1 MKKYRTISLYILF
14 AFTAFL
20 MTKIYQVESRLN
32 TLRADAIEVAN
43 VKYGLFNV
51 DEWKTILA
59 DIITE
64 KINDFE
70 IDADN
75 RQNIESRIST
85 LLTTVIDQFEESYH
99 QKNASSISGFFQGSI
114 ASLTGVFS
122 RMKEDIPMFSE
133 EIVNFIN
140 EEGNRDSIREY
151 ILLKLDEYT
160 QSTYAE
166 FNYTYR
172 DNILAK
178 YGISDAN
185 NASNVIGGLIT
196 QEQSSVSIFKNGIL
210 LIWIIC
216 LAFLFLIRR
225 VQRAEVYALL
235 GISSIFLFAG
245 IFIPM
250 IEIDARIN
258 SLSFELLSTNI
269 EFTNQV
275 LFYKSKSIVDVVS
288 IMLFQKRLDLIL
300 VGLGIFA
307 FSIFFPL
314 LKLMSTAYYIVNK
327 DIRSNKLVSFLV
339 FRSGK
344 WSMADV
350 MVIAI
355 FMAYIG
361 FNGILT
367 EQLTQLEN
375 LSPSLD
381 IISTNESNLRTG
393 FYLFSGYV
401 LLSLMIS
408 QKTQYSENL

>member
-1 MKKYRTISLYILF
+1 MV
-14 AFTAFL
+14 
-20 MTKIYQVESRLN
+20 KIYQGENRLN
-32 TLRADAIEVAN
+32 TFKADAIEVAN

-51 DEWKTILA
+51 DEWKSILA

-64 KINDFE
+64 KINDFD

-85 LLTTVIDQFEESYH
+85 LLTTVIDQFEESYY
-99 QKNASSISGFFQGSI
+99 QKNTSSISGFFQGSI

-140 EEGNRDSIREY
+140 EEGNRDSIREH

-160 QSTYAE
+160 QSTFAE
-166 FNYTYR
+166 FDYTYR
-172 DNILAK
+172 NNILAK

-185 NASNVIGGLIT
+185 NASNVIEGLIT
-196 QEQSSVSIFKNGIL
+196 QEQSSVSVFKYGIL

-216 LAFLFLIRR
+216 LAFLFFIRR
-225 VQRAEVYALL
+225 VRRAEVYALL
-235 GISSIFLFAG
+235 GISSVFLFAG

-275 LFYKSKSIVDVVS
+275 LFYKSKSIIDVVS

-314 LKLMSTAYYIVNK
+314 LKLMSTGYYIENNE
-327 DIRSNKLVSFLV
+327 IRSNKLVSFLV

-408 QKTQYSENL
+408 QKTQYRENL

>member
-1 MKKYRTISLYILF
+1 MV
-14 AFTAFL
+14 
-20 MTKIYQVESRLN
+20 KIYQGENRLN
-32 TLRADAIEVAN
+32 TFKADAIEVAN

-51 DEWKTILA
+51 DEWKSILA

-70 IDADN
+70 VDADN
-75 RQNIESRIST
+75 RQNIESRISM
-85 LLTTVIDQFEESYH
+85 LLTTVIDQFEESYY
-99 QKNASSISGFFQGSI
+99 QKNTSSISGFFQGSI

-140 EEGNRDSIREY
+140 EEGNQDSIREH

-160 QSTYAE
+160 QSTFAE
-166 FNYTYR
+166 FDYTYR
-172 DNILAK
+172 NNILAK

-196 QEQSSVSIFKNGIL
+196 QEQSSVTVFKNGIL

-216 LAFLFLIRR
+216 LAFLFFIRR

-235 GISSIFLFAG
+235 GISSVFLFAG

-250 IEIDARIN
+250 IEIDARIK

-275 LFYKSKSIVDVVS
+275 LFYKSKSIIDVVS

-314 LKLMSTAYYIVNK
+314 LKLMSTGYYIENNE
-327 DIRSNKLVSFLV
+327 IRSNKLVSFLV

>member
-1 MKKYRTISLYILF
+1 MV
-14 AFTAFL
+14 
-20 MTKIYQVESRLN
+20 KIYQGENRLN
-32 TLRADAIEVAN
+32 TFKADAIEVAN

-51 DEWKTILA
+51 DEWKSILA

-64 KINDFE
+64 KINDFD

-85 LLTTVIDQFEESYH
+85 LLTTVIDQFEESYY

-160 QSTYAE
+160 QSTFAE
-166 FNYTYR
+166 FDYTYR
-172 DNILAK
+172 NNILAK

-185 NASNVIGGLIT
+185 NASNVIEGLIT
-196 QEQSSVSIFKNGIL
+196 QEQSSVSVFKYGIL

-216 LAFLFLIRR
+216 LAFLFFIRR
-225 VQRAEVYALL
+225 VRRAEVYALL
-235 GISSIFLFAG
+235 GISSVFLFAG

-275 LFYKSKSIVDVVS
+275 LFYKSKSIIDVVS

-314 LKLMSTAYYIVNK
+314 LKLMSTGYYIENNE
-327 DIRSNKLVSFLV
+327 IRSNKLVSFLI

>member
-1 MKKYRTISLYILF
+1 MV
-14 AFTAFL
+14 
-20 MTKIYQVESRLN
+20 KIYQGENRLN
-32 TLRADAIEVAN
+32 TFKADAIEVAN

-51 DEWKTILA
+51 DEWKSILA

-64 KINDFE
+64 KINDFD

-85 LLTTVIDQFEESYH
+85 LLTTVIDQFEESYY

-160 QSTYAE
+160 QSTFAE
-166 FNYTYR
+166 FDYTYR
-172 DNILAK
+172 NNILAK

-185 NASNVIGGLIT
+185 NASNVIEGLIT
-196 QEQSSVSIFKNGIL
+196 QEQSSVSVFKYGIL

-216 LAFLFLIRR
+216 LAFLFFIRR
-225 VQRAEVYALL
+225 VRRAEVYALL
-235 GISSIFLFAG
+235 GISSVFLFAG

-275 LFYKSKSIVDVVS
+275 LFYKSKSIIDVVS

-314 LKLMSTAYYIVNK
+314 LKLMSTGYYIENNE
-327 DIRSNKLVSFLV
+327 IRSNKLVSFLI

-393 FYLFSGYV
+393 FYLFYGYV

>member
-1 MKKYRTISLYILF
+1 MV
-14 AFTAFL
+14 
-20 MTKIYQVESRLN
+20 KIYQGENRLN
-32 TLRADAIEVAN
+32 TIKADAIEVAN

-51 DEWKTILA
+51 DEWKSKLA

-70 IDADN
+70 VDADN
-75 RQNIESRIST
+75 RQNVESRIST
-85 LLTTVIDQFEESYH
+85 LLTTVIDQFEESYY
-99 QKNASSISGFFQGSI
+99 QKNTSSISGFFQGSI

-140 EEGNRDSIREY
+140 EEGNRDSIRKY
-151 ILLKLDEYT
+151 ILSKLDEYT
-160 QSTYAE
+160 QSTFAE
-166 FNYTYR
+166 FDYTCR

-178 YGISDAN
+178 YSISDAK
-185 NASNVIGGLIT
+185 NASIVIGRLIT
-196 QEQSSVSIFKNGIL
+196 REQSNVSVFKNGVL
-210 LIWIIC
+210 LTWMIC
-216 LAFLFLIRR
+216 IAFLFFIRS
-225 VQRAEVYALL
+225 VQRAEIYVLL
-235 GISSIFLFAG
+235 GISSVFLLAG

-275 LFYKSKSIVDVVS
+275 LFYKSKSIIDVVS
-288 IMLFQKRLDLIL
+288 IMLFQNRLDLIL

-307 FSIFFPL
+307 FSIFFPF
-314 LKLMSTAYYIVNK
+314 LKLMSTGYYIENNE
-327 DIRSNKLVSFLV
+327 IRSNKLVSFLV

>member
-1 MKKYRTISLYILF
+1 MV
-14 AFTAFL
+14 
-20 MTKIYQVESRLN
+20 KIYQGENRLN
-32 TLRADAIEVAN
+32 TIKADAIEVAN

-51 DEWKTILA
+51 DEWKSILA

-70 IDADN
+70 VDADN

-85 LLTTVIDQFEESYH
+85 LLTTVIDQFEESYY

-160 QSTYAE
+160 QSTFAE
-166 FNYTYR
+166 FDYTYR

-178 YGISDAN
+178 YDISDPKK
-185 NASNVIGGLIT
+185 ASNVIGGLIT
-196 QEQSSVSIFKNGIL
+196 QEQSSVSVFKNGIL

-216 LAFLFLIRR
+216 LAFLFFIRR
-225 VQRAEVYALL
+225 VRRAEVYALL
-235 GISSIFLFAG
+235 GISSVFLFAG

-275 LFYKSKSIVDVVS
+275 LFYKSKSIIDVVS

-314 LKLMSTAYYIVNK
+314 LKLMSTGYYIENNE
-327 DIRSNKLVSFLV
+327 IRSNKLVSFLI

>member
-1 MKKYRTISLYILF
+1 MKKYRTISLHILF
-14 AFTAFL
+14 ALTAFL
-20 MTKIYQVESRLN
+20 MVKIYQGENRLN
-32 TLRADAIEVAN
+32 TFKADAIEVAN

-51 DEWKTILA
+51 DEWKSIIA

-64 KINDFE
+64 KINDFD

-85 LLTTVIDQFEESYH
+85 LLTTVIDQFEESYY

-160 QSTYAE
+160 QSTFAE
-166 FNYTYR
+166 FDYTYR
-172 DNILAK
+172 NNILAK

-196 QEQSSVSIFKNGIL
+196 QEQSSVSVFKNGIL

-216 LAFLFLIRR
+216 LAFLFFIRS

-235 GISSIFLFAG
+235 GISSVFLFAG

-275 LFYKSKSIVDVVS
+275 LFYKSKSIIDVVS

-314 LKLMSTAYYIVNK
+314 LKLMSTGYYIENNE
-327 DIRSNKLVSFLV
+327 IRSNKLVSFLV

-408 QKTQYSENL
+408 QKTQYRENL

>member
-1 MKKYRTISLYILF
+1 MV
-14 AFTAFL
+14 
-20 MTKIYQVESRLN
+20 KIYQGENRLN
-32 TLRADAIEVAN
+32 IFKADAIEVAN

-51 DEWKTILA
+51 DEWKSILA
-59 DIITE
+59 AIITE
-64 KINDFE
+64 KINEFDIE
-70 IDADN
+70 ADN

-85 LLTTVIDQFEESYH
+85 LLTTLINQFEESYY

-140 EEGNRDSIREY
+140 EGGNRDSIREY
-151 ILLKLDEYT
+151 VLLKLDEYT
-160 QSTYAE
+160 QSTFAE
-166 FNYTYR
+166 FDYTYR

-178 YGISDAN
+178 YDISDPKK
-185 NASNVIGGLIT
+185 ASNVIGGLIT
-196 QEQSSVSIFKNGIL
+196 QEQSSVSVFKNGIL

-216 LAFLFLIRR
+216 LAFLFFIRR
-225 VQRAEVYALL
+225 VRRAEVYALL
-235 GISSIFLFAG
+235 GISSVFLFAG

-258 SLSFELLSTNI
+258 SFTFELLSTNI

-275 LFYKSKSIVDVVS
+275 LFYKSKSIIDVVS

-314 LKLMSTAYYIVNK
+314 LKLMSTGYYIENNV
-327 DIRSNKLVSFLV
+327 IRSNKLVSFLI

-408 QKTQYSENL
+408 QKTQYSKKL

>member
-1 MKKYRTISLYILF
+1 MV
-14 AFTAFL
+14 
-20 MTKIYQVESRLN
+20 KIYHGENRLN
-32 TLRADAIEVAN
+32 TFKADAIEVAN

-51 DEWKTILA
+51 DEWKSIIA

-64 KINDFE
+64 KINDFD

-85 LLTTVIDQFEESYH
+85 LLTTVIDQFEESYY

-160 QSTYAE
+160 QSTFAE
-166 FNYTYR
+166 FDYTYR
-172 DNILAK
+172 NNILAK

-196 QEQSSVSIFKNGIL
+196 QEQSSVSVFKNGIL

-216 LAFLFLIRR
+216 LAFLFFIRS

-235 GISSIFLFAG
+235 GISSVFLFAG

-275 LFYKSKSIVDVVS
+275 LFYKSKSIIDVVS

-314 LKLMSTAYYIVNK
+314 LKLMSTGYYIENNE
-327 DIRSNKLVSFLV
+327 IRSNKLVSFLV

>member
-1 MKKYRTISLYILF
+1 MV
-14 AFTAFL
+14 
-20 MTKIYQVESRLN
+20 KIYQGENRLN
-32 TLRADAIEVAN
+32 TFKADAIEVAN

-51 DEWKTILA
+51 DEWKSILA

-70 IDADN
+70 VDADN

-85 LLTTVIDQFEESYH
+85 LLTTVIDQFEESYY

-160 QSTYAE
+160 QSTFAE
-166 FNYTYR
+166 FDYTYR
-172 DNILAK
+172 NNILAK

-196 QEQSSVSIFKNGIL
+196 QEQSSVSVFKNGIL

-216 LAFLFLIRR
+216 LAFLFFIRS

-235 GISSIFLFAG
+235 GISSVFLFAG

-275 LFYKSKSIVDVVS
+275 LFYKSKSIIDVVS

-314 LKLMSTAYYIVNK
+314 LKLMSTGYYIENNE
-327 DIRSNKLVSFLV
+327 IRSNKLVSFLI

>member
-1 MKKYRTISLYILF
+1 MYILF

-20 MTKIYQVESRLN
+20 MVKIYQGENRLN
-32 TLRADAIEVAN
+32 TFKADAIEIAN

-51 DEWKTILA
+51 DEWKSILA

-85 LLTTVIDQFEESYH
+85 LLTTVIDQFEASYY

-114 ASLTGVFS
+114 AGLTGVFS

-160 QSTYAE
+160 QSTFAE
-166 FNYTYR
+166 FDYTYR

-196 QEQSSVSIFKNGIL
+196 QVQSSVSIFKNGVL

-216 LAFLFLIRR
+216 LAFLFFIRR

-275 LFYKSKSIVDVVS
+275 LFYKSKSIIDVVS

-314 LKLMSTAYYIVNK
+314 LKLMSTAYYFENNE
-327 DIRSNKLVSFLV
+327 IRSNKLVSFLV

>member
-20 MTKIYQVESRLN
+20 MVKIYQGENRLN
-32 TLRADAIEVAN
+32 TFKADAIEIAN

-51 DEWKTILA
+51 DEWKSILA

-64 KINDFE
+64 KINDFD

-85 LLTTVIDQFEESYH
+85 LLTTVIDQFEESYY

-160 QSTYAE
+160 QSTFAE
-166 FNYTYR
+166 FDYTYR
-172 DNILAK
+172 DNILVK

-216 LAFLFLIRR
+216 FAFLFFIQRI
-225 VQRAEVYALL
+225 QRAEVYALL

-275 LFYKSKSIVDVVS
+275 LFYKSKSIIDVVS

-300 VGLGIFA
+300 VGFGIFA

-314 LKLMSTAYYIVNK
+314 LKLMSTAYYIENK
-327 DIRSNKLVSFLV
+327 EIRSTKFVSFFV

-361 FNGILT
+361 FSGILT

-393 FYLFSGYV
+393 FYVFSGYV

-408 QKTQYSENL
+408 QKTKYSENL

>member
-1 MKKYRTISLYILF
+1 MV
-14 AFTAFL
+14 
-20 MTKIYQVESRLN
+20 KIYQGENRLN
-32 TLRADAIEVAN
+32 TFKADAIEVAN

-51 DEWKTILA
+51 DEWKSILA

-70 IDADN
+70 VDADN

-85 LLTTVIDQFEESYH
+85 LLTTVIDQFEESYY
-99 QKNASSISGFFQGSI
+99 QKNTSSISGFFQGSI

-140 EEGNRDSIREY
+140 EEGNRDSIREH

-160 QSTYAE
+160 QSTFAE
-166 FNYTYR
+166 FDYTYR
-172 DNILAK
+172 NNILAK

-185 NASNVIGGLIT
+185 NASNVIEGLIT
-196 QEQSSVSIFKNGIL
+196 QEQSSVSVFKYGIL

-216 LAFLFLIRR
+216 LAFLFFIRS

-235 GISSIFLFAG
+235 GISSVFLFAG

-275 LFYKSKSIVDVVS
+275 LFYKSKSIIDVVS

-314 LKLMSTAYYIVNK
+314 LKLMSTGYYIENNE
-327 DIRSNKLVSFLV
+327 IRSNKLVSFLI

>member
-1 MKKYRTISLYILF
+1 MV
-14 AFTAFL
+14 
-20 MTKIYQVESRLN
+20 KIYQGENRLN
-32 TLRADAIEVAN
+32 TFKADAIEVAN

-51 DEWKTILA
+51 DEWKSIIA

-64 KINDFE
+64 KINDFD

-85 LLTTVIDQFEESYH
+85 LLTTVIDQFEESYY

-140 EEGNRDSIREY
+140 EEGNRDSIREH

-160 QSTYAE
+160 QSTFAE
-166 FNYTYR
+166 FDYTYR
-172 DNILAK
+172 NNILAK

-196 QEQSSVSIFKNGIL
+196 QEQSSVSVFKNGIL

-216 LAFLFLIRR
+216 LAFLFFIRS

-235 GISSIFLFAG
+235 GISSVFLFAG

-275 LFYKSKSIVDVVS
+275 LFYKSKSIIDVVS

-314 LKLMSTAYYIVNK
+314 LKLMSTGYYIENNE
-327 DIRSNKLVSFLV
+327 IRSNKLVSFLV

-408 QKTQYSENL
+408 QKTQYRENL

>member
-1 MKKYRTISLYILF
+1 MV
-14 AFTAFL
+14 
-20 MTKIYQVESRLN
+20 KIYQGENRLN
-32 TLRADAIEVAN
+32 TFKADAIEVAN

-51 DEWKTILA
+51 DEWKSIIA

-64 KINDFE
+64 KINDFD

-85 LLTTVIDQFEESYH
+85 LLTTVIDQFEESYY

-160 QSTYAE
+160 QSTFAE
-166 FNYTYR
+166 FDYTYR
-172 DNILAK
+172 NNILAK

-196 QEQSSVSIFKNGIL
+196 QEQSSVSVFKNGIL

-216 LAFLFLIRR
+216 LAFLFFIRS

-235 GISSIFLFAG
+235 GISSVFLFAG

-275 LFYKSKSIVDVVS
+275 LFYKSKSIIDVVS

-314 LKLMSTAYYIVNK
+314 LKLMSTGYYIENNE
-327 DIRSNKLVSFLV
+327 IRSNKLVSFLV

>member
-85 LLTTVIDQFEESYH
+85 LLTTVIDQFEESYY

-140 EEGNRDSIREY
+140 KEGNRDSIREY

-160 QSTYAE
+160 QSTFAE
-166 FNYTYR
+166 FDYTYR
-172 DNILAK
+172 DNILVK

-275 LFYKSKSIVDVVS
+275 LFYKSKSIIDVVS

-300 VGLGIFA
+300 VGFGIFA

-314 LKLMSTAYYIVNK
+314 LKLMSTAYYIENK
-327 DIRSNKLVSFLV
+327 EIRSTKFVSFFV

-361 FNGILT
+361 FSGILT

-408 QKTQYSENL
+408 QKTKYSENL

>member
-1 MKKYRTISLYILF
+1 MV
-14 AFTAFL
+14 
-20 MTKIYQVESRLN
+20 KIYQGENRLN
-32 TLRADAIEVAN
+32 TFKADAIEVAN

-51 DEWKTILA
+51 DEWKSILA

-70 IDADN
+70 VDADN

-85 LLTTVIDQFEESYH
+85 LLTTVIDQFEESYY
-99 QKNASSISGFFQGSI
+99 QKNTSSISGFFQGSI

-140 EEGNRDSIREY
+140 EEGNRDSIREH

-160 QSTYAE
+160 QSTFAE
-166 FNYTYR
+166 FDYTYR
-172 DNILAK
+172 NNILAK

-185 NASNVIGGLIT
+185 NASNVIEGLIT
-196 QEQSSVSIFKNGIL
+196 QEQSSVSVFKYGIL

-216 LAFLFLIRR
+216 LAFLFFIRR
-225 VQRAEVYALL
+225 VRRAEVYALL
-235 GISSIFLFAG
+235 GISSVFLFAG

-275 LFYKSKSIVDVVS
+275 LFYKSKSIIDVVS

-314 LKLMSTAYYIVNK
+314 LKLMSTGYYIENNE
-327 DIRSNKLVSFLV
+327 IRSNKLVSFLV

>member
-1 MKKYRTISLYILF
+1 MV
-14 AFTAFL
+14 
-20 MTKIYQVESRLN
+20 KIYQAENRLN
-32 TLRADAIEVAN
+32 TFKSDAIEVAN

-51 DEWKTILA
+51 DEWKSILA

-64 KINDFE
+64 KINDFD

-85 LLTTVIDQFEESYH
+85 LLTTVIDQFEESYY

-160 QSTYAE
+160 QSTFAE
-166 FNYTYR
+166 FDYTYR

-178 YGISDAN
+178 YDISDPKK
-185 NASNVIGGLIT
+185 ASNVIGGLIT
-196 QEQSSVSIFKNGIL
+196 QEQSSASVFKNGIL

-216 LAFLFLIRR
+216 LAFLFFIRR
-225 VQRAEVYALL
+225 IRRAEVYALL
-235 GISSIFLFAG
+235 GISSVFLFAG

-275 LFYKSKSIVDVVS
+275 LFYKSKSIIDVVS

-314 LKLMSTAYYIVNK
+314 LKLMSTGYYIENNE
-327 DIRSNKLVSFLV
+327 IRSNKLVSFLI

-408 QKTQYSENL
+408 QKTQYSEIL

>member
-1 MKKYRTISLYILF
+1 MV
-14 AFTAFL
+14 
-20 MTKIYQVESRLN
+20 KIYQGENRLN
-32 TLRADAIEVAN
+32 TFKADAIEIAN

-51 DEWKTILA
+51 DEWKSILA

-64 KINDFE
+64 KINDFD

-85 LLTTVIDQFEESYH
+85 LLTTVIDQFEESYY

-160 QSTYAE
+160 QSTFAE
-166 FNYTYR
+166 FDYTYR
-172 DNILAK
+172 DNILVK

-216 LAFLFLIRR
+216 FAFLFFIRR
-225 VQRAEVYALL
+225 IQRAEVYALL

-275 LFYKSKSIVDVVS
+275 LFYKSKSIIDVVS

-300 VGLGIFA
+300 VGFGIFA

-314 LKLMSTAYYIVNK
+314 LKLMSTAYYIENK
-327 DIRSNKLVSFLV
+327 EIRSNKLVSFFV

-361 FNGILT
+361 FSGILT

-408 QKTQYSENL
+408 QKTKYSENL

>member
-1 MKKYRTISLYILF
+1 MV
-14 AFTAFL
+14 
-20 MTKIYQVESRLN
+20 KIYQGENRLN
-32 TLRADAIEVAN
+32 TFKADAIEVAN

-51 DEWKTILA
+51 DEWKSILA

-70 IDADN
+70 VDADN

-85 LLTTVIDQFEESYH
+85 LLTTVIDQFEESYY
-99 QKNASSISGFFQGSI
+99 QKNTSSISGFFQGSI

-140 EEGNRDSIREY
+140 EEGNRDSIREH

-160 QSTYAE
+160 QSTFAE
-166 FNYTYR
+166 FDYTYR
-172 DNILAK
+172 NNILAK

-196 QEQSSVSIFKNGIL
+196 QEQSSVSVFKNGIL

-216 LAFLFLIRR
+216 LAFLFFIRR

-235 GISSIFLFAG
+235 GISSVFLFAG

-250 IEIDARIN
+250 IEIDARIK

-275 LFYKSKSIVDVVS
+275 LFYKSKSIIDVVS

-314 LKLMSTAYYIVNK
+314 LKLMSTGYYIENNE
-327 DIRSNKLVSFLV
+327 IRSNKLVSFLV

>member
-1 MKKYRTISLYILF
+1 MV
-14 AFTAFL
+14 
-20 MTKIYQVESRLN
+20 KIYQGENRLN
-32 TLRADAIEVAN
+32 TFKADAIEVAN

-51 DEWKTILA
+51 DEWKSIIA

-64 KINDFE
+64 KINDFD

-85 LLTTVIDQFEESYH
+85 LLTTVIDQFEESYY

-160 QSTYAE
+160 QSTFAE
-166 FNYTYR
+166 FDYTYR
-172 DNILAK
+172 NNILAK

-196 QEQSSVSIFKNGIL
+196 QEQSSVSVFKNGIL

-216 LAFLFLIRR
+216 LAFLFFIRS

-235 GISSIFLFAG
+235 GISSVFLFAG

-275 LFYKSKSIVDVVS
+275 LFYKSKSIITVVS

-314 LKLMSTAYYIVNK
+314 LKLMSTGYYIENNE
-327 DIRSNKLVSFLV
+327 IRSNKLVSFLV

-408 QKTQYSENL
+408 QKTQYRENL

>member
-1 MKKYRTISLYILF
+1 MV
-14 AFTAFL
+14 
-20 MTKIYQVESRLN
+20 KIYQGENRLN
-32 TLRADAIEVAN
+32 TFKADAIEIAN

-51 DEWKTILA
+51 DEWKSILA

-64 KINDFE
+64 KINDFD

-85 LLTTVIDQFEESYH
+85 LLTTVIDQFEESYY

-140 EEGNRDSIREY
+140 KEGNRDSIREY

-160 QSTYAE
+160 QSTFAE
-166 FNYTYR
+166 FDYTYR
-172 DNILAK
+172 DNILVK

-216 LAFLFLIRR
+216 FAFLFFIRR

-275 LFYKSKSIVDVVS
+275 LFYKSKSIIDVVS

-300 VGLGIFA
+300 VGFGIFA

-314 LKLMSTAYYIVNK
+314 LKLMSTAYYIENK
-327 DIRSNKLVSFLV
+327 EIRSTKFVSFFV

-361 FNGILT
+361 FSGILT

-408 QKTQYSENL
+408 QKTKYSENL

>member
-1 MKKYRTISLYILF
+1 MV
-14 AFTAFL
+14 
-20 MTKIYQVESRLN
+20 KIYQGENRLN
-32 TLRADAIEVAN
+32 TFKADAIEIAN
-43 VKYGLFNV
+43 VKYGIFNV
-51 DEWKTILA
+51 DEWKSILA

-85 LLTTVIDQFEESYH
+85 LLTTVIDQFEASYY

-122 RMKEDIPMFSE
+122 RMKEDIPMFSK

-160 QSTYAE
+160 QSTFAE
-166 FNYTYR
+166 FDYTYR

-216 LAFLFLIRR
+216 LAFLFFIRR
-225 VQRAEVYALL
+225 IQRAEVYALL

-275 LFYKSKSIVDVVS
+275 LFYKSKSIIDVVS

-314 LKLMSTAYYIVNK
+314 LKLMSTAYYIENNE
-327 DIRSNKLVSFLV
+327 IRSNKLVSFLV

>member
-1 MKKYRTISLYILF
+1 MV
-14 AFTAFL
+14 
-20 MTKIYQVESRLN
+20 KIYQGENRLN
-32 TLRADAIEVAN
+32 TFKADAIEIAN

-51 DEWKTILA
+51 DEWKSILA

-85 LLTTVIDQFEESYH
+85 LLTTVIDQFEASYY

-122 RMKEDIPMFSE
+122 RMKEDIPMFSK

-160 QSTYAE
+160 QSTFAE
-166 FNYTYR
+166 FDYTYR

-216 LAFLFLIRR
+216 LAFLFFKRR

-275 LFYKSKSIVDVVS
+275 LFYKSKSIIDVVS
-288 IMLFQKRLDLIL
+288 IMLFQKSLDLIL

-314 LKLMSTAYYIVNK
+314 LKLMSTTYYIENNE
-327 DIRSNKLVSFLV
+327 IRSNKLVSFLV

>member
-1 MKKYRTISLYILF
+1 MV
-14 AFTAFL
+14 
-20 MTKIYQVESRLN
+20 KIYQGENRLN
-32 TLRADAIEVAN
+32 TFKADAIEVAN

-51 DEWKTILA
+51 DEWKSIIA

-64 KINDFE
+64 KINDFD

-85 LLTTVIDQFEESYH
+85 LLTTVIDQFEESYY

-160 QSTYAE
+160 QSTFAE
-166 FNYTYR
+166 FDYTYR
-172 DNILAK
+172 NNILAK

-196 QEQSSVSIFKNGIL
+196 QEQSSVSVFKNGIL

-216 LAFLFLIRR
+216 LAFLFFIRS

-235 GISSIFLFAG
+235 GISSVFLFAG

-275 LFYKSKSIVDVVS
+275 LFYKSKSIIDVVS

-314 LKLMSTAYYIVNK
+314 LKLMSTGYYIENNE
-327 DIRSNKLVSFLV
+327 IRSNKLVSFLI

-408 QKTQYSENL
+408 QKTQYRENL

>member
-1 MKKYRTISLYILF
+1 MKKYRTISLYLLF
-14 AFTAFL
+14 ALTAFL
-20 MTKIYQVESRLN
+20 MVKIYQGENRLN
-32 TLRADAIEVAN
+32 TFKTDAIEVAN

-51 DEWKTILA
+51 DEWKSVLA

-64 KINDFE
+64 KINEIE
-70 IDADN
+70 IDSDN
-75 RQNIESRIST
+75 RQKIESRIST
-85 LLTTVIDQFEESYH
+85 LLTTVIDQFEENYY
-99 QKNASSISGFFQGSI
+99 QKNASSFSGFFQGSI

-122 RMKEDIPMFSE
+122 RMKEDIPTFSE

-140 EEGNRDSIREY
+140 EEGNRDSIRKY
-151 ILLKLDEYT
+151 ILSKLDEYT
-160 QSTYAE
+160 QSTFAE
-166 FNYTYR
+166 FDYTCR

-178 YGISDAN
+178 YSISDAK
-185 NASNVIGGLIT
+185 NASIVIGRLIT
-196 QEQSSVSIFKNGIL
+196 REQSNVSVFKNGVL
-210 LIWIIC
+210 LTWMIC
-216 LAFLFLIRR
+216 LAFLFFIRS
-225 VQRAEVYALL
+225 VQRAEIYVLL
-235 GISSIFLFAG
+235 GISSVFLLAG

-275 LFYKSKSIVDVVS
+275 LFYKSKSIIDVVS
-288 IMLFQKRLDLIL
+288 IMLFQNRLDLIL

-314 LKLMSTAYYIVNK
+314 LKMISIAYYIEK
-327 DIRSNKLVSFLV
+327 KELRSNKLVSFLV
-339 FRSGK
+339 FQSGK

-408 QKTQYSENL
+408 QKTQYNENL

>member
-1 MKKYRTISLYILF
+1 MYILF

-20 MTKIYQVESRLN
+20 MVKIYQGENRLN
-32 TLRADAIEVAN
+32 TFKADAIEIAN

-51 DEWKTILA
+51 DEWKSILA

-85 LLTTVIDQFEESYH
+85 LLTTVIDQFEASYY

-122 RMKEDIPMFSE
+122 RMKEDIPVFSE

-140 EEGNRDSIREY
+140 EKGNRDSIREY
-151 ILLKLDEYT
+151 ILVKLDEYT
-160 QSTYAE
+160 QSTFAE
-166 FNYTYR
+166 FDYTYR

-178 YGISDAN
+178 YDISDAN

-216 LAFLFLIRR
+216 LAFLIFIRR

-275 LFYKSKSIVDVVS
+275 LFYKSKSIIDVVS

-307 FSIFFPL
+307 FSVFFPL
-314 LKLMSTAYYIVNK
+314 LKLISTAYFIENNE
-327 DIRSNKLVSFLV
+327 IRSNKLVSFLV

-393 FYLFSGYV
+393 FYLFSSYV

>member
-1 MKKYRTISLYILF
+1 MV
-14 AFTAFL
+14 
-20 MTKIYQVESRLN
+20 KIYQGENRLN
-32 TLRADAIEVAN
+32 TFKADAIEIAN

-51 DEWKTILA
+51 DEWKSILA

-64 KINDFE
+64 KINDFD

-85 LLTTVIDQFEESYH
+85 LLTTVIDQFEESYY

-160 QSTYAE
+160 QSTFAE
-166 FNYTYR
+166 FDYTYR
-172 DNILAK
+172 DNILVK

-216 LAFLFLIRR
+216 FAFLFFIRR

-275 LFYKSKSIVDVVS
+275 LFYKSKSIIDVVS
-288 IMLFQKRLDLIL
+288 IMLFQKRLDLII
-300 VGLGIFA
+300 VGFGIFA

-314 LKLMSTAYYIVNK
+314 LKLMSTAYYIENK
-327 DIRSNKLVSFLV
+327 EIRSTKFVSFFV

-361 FNGILT
+361 FSGILT

-408 QKTQYSENL
+408 QKTKYSENL

>member
-1 MKKYRTISLYILF
+1 MKKYRTISLYVLF
-14 AFTAFL
+14 ALTAFL
-20 MTKIYQVESRLN
+20 MVKIYQGENRLN
-32 TLRADAIEVAN
+32 TIKADAIEVAN

-51 DEWKTILA
+51 DEWKSILA

-70 IDADN
+70 VDADN

-85 LLTTVIDQFEESYH
+85 LLTTVIDQFEESYY

-160 QSTYAE
+160 QSTFAE
-166 FNYTYR
+166 FDYTYR

-178 YGISDAN
+178 YDISDPKK
-185 NASNVIGGLIT
+185 ASNVIGGLIT
-196 QEQSSVSIFKNGIL
+196 QEQSSVSVFKNGIL

-216 LAFLFLIRR
+216 LAFLFFIRR
-225 VQRAEVYALL
+225 VRRAEVYALL
-235 GISSIFLFAG
+235 GISSVFLFAG

-275 LFYKSKSIVDVVS
+275 LFYKSKSIIDVVS

-314 LKLMSTAYYIVNK
+314 LKLMSTGYYIENNE
-327 DIRSNKLVSFLV
+327 IRSNKLVSFLI

>member
-1 MKKYRTISLYILF
+1 MF
-14 AFTAFL
+14 
-20 MTKIYQVESRLN
+20 KIYQGENRLN
-32 TLRADAIEVAN
+32 TFKADAIEIAN

-51 DEWKTILA
+51 DEWKSILA

-64 KINDFE
+64 KINDFD

-85 LLTTVIDQFEESYH
+85 LLTTVIDQFEESYY

-140 EEGNRDSIREY
+140 KEGNRDSIREY

-160 QSTYAE
+160 QSTFAE
-166 FNYTYR
+166 FDYTYR
-172 DNILAK
+172 DNILVK

-216 LAFLFLIRR
+216 FAFLFFIRR

-275 LFYKSKSIVDVVS
+275 LFYKSKSIIDVVS

-300 VGLGIFA
+300 VGFGIFA

-314 LKLMSTAYYIVNK
+314 LKLMSTAYYIENK
-327 DIRSNKLVSFLV
+327 EIRSTKFVSFFV

-361 FNGILT
+361 FSGILT

-408 QKTQYSENL
+408 QKTKYSENL

>member
-20 MTKIYQVESRLN
+20 MVKIYQGENRLN
-32 TLRADAIEVAN
+32 TFKADAIEIAN

-51 DEWKTILA
+51 DEWKSILA

-85 LLTTVIDQFEESYH
+85 LLTTVIDQFEASYY

-122 RMKEDIPMFSE
+122 RMKEDIPMFSK

-160 QSTYAE
+160 QSTFAE
-166 FNYTYR
+166 FDYTYR
-172 DNILAK
+172 DSILAK

-185 NASNVIGGLIT
+185 NASNVIGGLLT

-216 LAFLFLIRR
+216 LAFLFFIRR
-225 VQRAEVYALL
+225 IQRAEVYALL

-275 LFYKSKSIVDVVS
+275 LFYKSKSIIDVVS

-314 LKLMSTAYYIVNK
+314 LKLMSTAYYIENNK
-327 DIRSNKLVSFLV
+327 IRSNKLVSFLV

-393 FYLFSGYV
+393 FYLFSSYV

>member
-1 MKKYRTISLYILF
+1 MV
-14 AFTAFL
+14 
-20 MTKIYQVESRLN
+20 KIYQGENRLN
-32 TLRADAIEVAN
+32 TFKADAIEVAN

-51 DEWKTILA
+51 DEWKSILA

-64 KINDFE
+64 KINDFD

-85 LLTTVIDQFEESYH
+85 LLTTVIDQFEENYY

-160 QSTYAE
+160 QSTFAE
-166 FNYTYR
+166 FDYTYR

-178 YGISDAN
+178 YDISDPKK
-185 NASNVIGGLIT
+185 ASNVIGGLIT
-196 QEQSSVSIFKNGIL
+196 QEQSSVSVFKNGIL

-216 LAFLFLIRR
+216 LAFLFFIRR
-225 VQRAEVYALL
+225 VRRAEVYALL
-235 GISSIFLFAG
+235 GISSVFLFAG

-275 LFYKSKSIVDVVS
+275 LFYKSKSIIDVVS

-314 LKLMSTAYYIVNK
+314 LKLMSTGYYIENNE
-327 DIRSNKLVSFLV
+327 IRSNKLLSFLI

-381 IISTNESNLRTG
+381 IISTNESNLRPG

>member
-20 MTKIYQVESRLN
+20 MVKIYQGENRLN
-32 TLRADAIEVAN
+32 TFKADAIEIAN

-51 DEWKTILA
+51 DEWKSILA

-70 IDADN
+70 IDSDN

-85 LLTTVIDQFEESYH
+85 LLTTVIDQFEASYY

-122 RMKEDIPMFSE
+122 RMKEDIPMFSK

-160 QSTYAE
+160 QSTFAE
-166 FNYTYR
+166 FDYTYR

-185 NASNVIGGLIT
+185 NASKVIGGLIT

-216 LAFLFLIRR
+216 LAFLFFIRR

-275 LFYKSKSIVDVVS
+275 LFYKSKSIIDVVS

-314 LKLMSTAYYIVNK
+314 LKLMSTAYYIENNE
-327 DIRSNKLVSFLV
+327 IRSNKLVSFLV

>member
-20 MTKIYQVESRLN
+20 MVKIYQGENRLN
-32 TLRADAIEVAN
+32 TFKADAIEIAN

-51 DEWKTILA
+51 DEWKSILA

-64 KINDFE
+64 KINDFD

-85 LLTTVIDQFEESYH
+85 LLTTVIDQFEESYY

-140 EEGNRDSIREY
+140 KEGNRDSIREY

-160 QSTYAE
+160 QSTFAE
-166 FNYTYR
+166 FDYTYR
-172 DNILAK
+172 DNILVK

-216 LAFLFLIRR
+216 FAFLFYIRR
-225 VQRAEVYALL
+225 IQRAEVYALL

-275 LFYKSKSIVDVVS
+275 LFYKSKSIIDVVS

-300 VGLGIFA
+300 VGFGIFA

-314 LKLMSTAYYIVNK
+314 LKLMSTAYYIENK
-327 DIRSNKLVSFLV
+327 EIRSTKFVSFFV

-361 FNGILT
+361 FSGILT

-408 QKTQYSENL
+408 QKTKYSENL